1 MDRDITLDAPEETRL
16 YVEFED
22 RATVGADNDGM
33 IFPYRLETEIVV
45 DAAVAESNLS
55 AQLVSEIALGVAIFE
70 IVCIKRH
77 SQRVKN
83 RREAGGR
90 GHRFRQQPIR

>member
-1 MDRDITLDAPEETRL
+1 MSGRRARTIIGGHATNPPISTVHRASQEVGDKPTLAQCQSLVPLDRDITLDAPEETRL

-45 DAAVAESNLS
+45 DAAVAECNF
-55 AQLVSEIALGVAIFE
+55 AA
-70 IVCIKRH
+70 
-77 SQRVKN
+77 
-83 RREAGGR
+83 
-90 GHRFRQQPIR
+90 